1 MIFSAKYT
9 KDSLVIE
16 SIARGMIYL
25 DHMAYRQ
32 HSTDLVYKEDR
43 DILVNTTKFCQEL
56 PIKPT
61 WFNMENAIGL
71 DMYSFDIDDEK
82 PIARIVGNRL
92 IGLGT
97 IDKTLECADGRF
109 TCLDD
114 ETVLSMG
121 LLLCVDD
128 LFSCPDAYFTSTN
141 AEYEPL
147 VGVLMCS
154 DGMFQ
159 CSNGYFVCIDG
170 TEFQC
175 LDNRRVQF
183 VYNRLNIDNLLVD
196 AKVASFLSLMKED
209 FQASYAYLRMSEALL
224 GLAMESDTEQEKP
237 QTNRLPEAVQTI
249 FKL

>member
-1 MIFSAKYT
+1 
-9 KDSLVIE
+9 
-16 SIARGMIYL
+16 
-25 DHMAYRQ
+25 
-32 HSTDLVYKEDR
+32 
-43 DILVNTTKFCQEL
+43 
-56 PIKPT
+56 
-61 WFNMENAIGL
+61 
-71 DMYSFDIDDEK
+71 
-82 PIARIVGNRL
+82 
-92 IGLGT
+92 
-97 IDKTLECADGRF
+97 
-109 TCLDD
+109 
-114 ETVLSMG
+114 MG